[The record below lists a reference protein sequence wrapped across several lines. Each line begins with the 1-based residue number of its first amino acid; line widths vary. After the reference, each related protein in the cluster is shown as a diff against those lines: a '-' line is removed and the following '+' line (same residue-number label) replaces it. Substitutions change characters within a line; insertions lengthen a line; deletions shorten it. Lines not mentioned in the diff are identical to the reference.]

1 MRRHAR
7 KLLVA
12 CLLISATA
20 QAATLYCGPSST
32 GAGTGSNFSNLLQLP
47 NATGFTRGNTY
58 IIIEGSYGSRTLS
71 SATSGSTTITIRKA
85 SAADS
90 AVTGYAS
97 SLHDAAATFADL
109 YVKTGYWIVDGV
121 TRTETTRLEAPAG
134 YGIRVTGTIYVNSLN
149 GDDADFSQF
158 SYLDVGGEWSTGSG
172 SIASYANAAIYFVYD
187 QANITF
193 TRCVFHNSG
202 HNGALAMMH
211 GSSDIIFDHCD
222 FYQGWGKATIA
233 TPNVGQ
239 NRHIIRYCRFWNS
252 SQRDPSPDVQGA
264 GLTCELG
271 TYSYSGTDNWESNLW
286 LYLLL
291 NGNWRQKRLHILWRA
306 VTRPISD

>member
-1 MRRHAR
+1 MRRYAR

-121 TRTETTRLEAPAG
+121 TRTATTRLEAPAG

-158 SYLDVGGEWSTGSG
+158 SYLDVGGEWSTEFWIS
-172 SIASYANAAIYFVYD
+172 SLPAMQMPRFIL
-187 QANITF
+187 F
-193 TRCVFHNSG
+193 T
-202 HNGALAMMH
+202 
-211 GSSDIIFDHCD
+211 
-222 FYQGWGKATIA
+222 
-233 TPNVGQ
+233 
-239 NRHIIRYCRFWNS
+239 IRR
-252 SQRDPSPDVQGA
+252 
-264 GLTCELG
+264 
-271 TYSYSGTDNWESNLW
+271 
-286 LYLLL
+286 
-291 NGNWRQKRLHILWRA
+291 I
-306 VTRPISD
+306 